1 MRLKDLAT
9 AINGTIVLSG
19 ESNGSGRDNPEIT
32 GVSCDSRYIREG
44 EAFFCLTG
52 GSLDGGDF
60 AAEAAERGA
69 AAIVTEKRSRCRNP
83 RGETCRNR
91 FSCPIRER
99 R

>member
-60 AAEAAERGA
+60 AAEAAEPTGWTPMA
-69 AAIVTEKRSRCRNP
+69 TWSRFCSA
-83 RGETCRNR
+83 
-91 FSCPIRER
+91 FL
-99 R
+99 